1 MVCLFQCF
9 RDVISRFF
17 IVIFVFVVESV
28 RISVFVV
35 F

>member
-9 RDVISRFF
+9 RDVFSRFF